1 MTPEA
6 AIQPD
11 RRRWWPYAL
20 LVGLPVAFSLTW
32 LLVLNPASPGLAIE
46 ALAGPARG
54 PASDVAV
61 LLAQLAVILV
71 VTRLVGRLFLLVGQ
85 PQVVGEM
92 ATGLLLGPTLF
103 GAFAP
108 VWSGMLFPART
119 LGSLQAI
126 SQVGLVL
133 FMFLVGLEL
142 DFSLLRGRRQAA
154 LSAAT
159 GALVIP
165 FALGV
170 ALATWLFTSY
180 GVAGVSFTSFA
191 LFVGVAMSATA
202 FPVLARILKDAG
214 LMRTPLG
221 ATALSSAAF
230 IDVVVWIALA
240 TVVAIVNAQGDAHA
254 LWRTLGASALY
265 VAAMVWLVR
274 PLLARLFAR
283 QSAALSHD
291 WLAAVLVLVLCS
303 AMATEWVGV
312 HVSFGAFMAG
322 AIVPRRA
329 GPSEA
334 LVARLEDVTLVLF
347 LPLFFVLTGL
357 RTDIRAL
364 IAPGAALAFVAVIA
378 VAAGGK
384 LVGTW
389 IGARIA
395 GTPSPEARMLGVLM
409 NTRGLMELVILN
421 IGLDIGVIPRPLFT
435 MFVLMAIIT
444 TGMTSPLLRAHRRPA

>member
-1 MTPEA
+1 M
-6 AIQPD
+6 
-11 RRRWWPYAL
+11 
-20 LVGLPVAFSLTW
+20 PVAFSVVW
-32 LLVLNPASPGLAIE
+32 LLVLHPTSPGLA
-46 ALAGPARG
+46 AGPPGVSARG
-54 PASDVAV
+54 PASDVV
-61 LLAQLAVILV
+61 LLLAQLTVILL
-71 VTRLVGRLFLLVGQ
+71 VTRLVGRLFLLAGQ

-92 ATGLLLGPTLF
+92 ATGILLGPTLF
-103 GAFAP
+103 GALAP
-108 VWSGMLFPART
+108 AWSGSLFPART

-159 GALVIP
+159 GALVVP

-170 ALATWLFTSY
+170 ALATWLFQRY
-180 GVAGVSFTSFA
+180 GIAGVDFPSFA
-191 LFVGVAMSATA
+191 LFIGVAMSATA
-202 FPVLARILKDAG
+202 FPVLARILKGAG

-221 ATALSSAAF
+221 ATALSSAALN
-230 IDVVVWIALA
+230 DVVVWIALA
-240 TVVAIVNAQGDAHA
+240 TVVAIVNAQGDART

-274 PLLARLFAR
+274 PLLGRLFAR
-283 QSAALSHD
+283 QGEEMSHD

-322 AIVPRRA
+322 AIVPRGS
-329 GPSEA
+329 GPAHA
-334 LVARLEDVTLVLF
+334 LFARLEELTLVLF
-347 LPLFFVLTGL
+347 LPVFFVLTGL

-364 IAPGAALAFVAVIA
+364 AEPGAALACVLVIVVAT
-378 VAAGGK
+378 AGK
-384 LVGTW
+384 MFGTW
-389 IGARIA
+389 LGARVA
-395 GTPSPEARMLGVLM
+395 GTASAEARMLGVLM

-421 IGLDIGVIPRPLFT
+421 IGLDIGVISKPLFT
-435 MFVLMAIIT
+435 MFVLMAIVT
-444 TGMTSPLLRAHRRPA
+444 TCMTSPLLRAHRRTS

>member
-1 MTPEA
+1 MTLPV
-6 AIQPD
+6 PD

-20 LVGLPVAFSLTW
+20 LVGLPIAFSATW
-32 LLVLNPASPGLAIE
+32 LLVLNPVS
-46 ALAGPARG
+46 AGVAVERLTESARG
-54 PASDVAV
+54 PGSDVVV

-71 VTRLVGRLFLLVGQ
+71 VTRVVGLLFLRAGQ

-92 ATGLLLGPTLF
+92 ATGILLGPTLF
-103 GAFAP
+103 GALAP
-108 VWSGMLFPART
+108 AWSGVLFPAHT
-119 LGSLQAI
+119 LGALQAI

-133 FMFLVGLEL
+133 FMFLVGLDL
-142 DFSLLRGRRQAA
+142 DLSLLRGRAQAA

-159 GALVIP
+159 GALVVP

-170 ALATWLFTSY
+170 ALAAWLFTGY
-180 GVAGVSFTSFA
+180 GVAGVDFSSFA
-191 LFVGVAMSATA
+191 LFIGVAMSATA
-202 FPVLARILKDAG
+202 FPVLARILKDTG

-230 IDVVVWIALA
+230 IDVVVWIALV
-240 TVVAIVNAQGDAHA
+240 TVVAIVNSQGNAST

-265 VAAMVWLVR
+265 VGAMLWVAR
-274 PLLARLFAR
+274 PLLGRLFTR
-283 QSAALSHD
+283 QGDELSHD

-334 LVARLEDVTLVLF
+334 LFARLEDLTLVLF

-364 IAPGAALAFVAVIA
+364 IEPGAAVACVAVIV
-378 VAAGGK
+378 VATAGK
-384 LVGTW
+384 MVGTW
-389 IGARIA
+389 VGARIA
-395 GTPSPEARMLGVLM
+395 GMPPSDARMLGVLM

-421 IGLDIGVIPRPLFT
+421 IGLDIGVIPKPLFT
-435 MFVLMAIIT
+435 MFVLMAIVT
-444 TGMTSPLLRAHRRPA
+444 TGMTSPLLRVHRRAA